1 MEDNCH
7 DRSLRQPPSAGH
19 NPYLGSL
26 RSLARSPGPALC
38 ARSPRAASA
47 HRSAQLLFLIARSS
61 HFTGRPC
68 ARAWHGLQLGLVP
81 RLPRRSLAPPLA
93 RPTINPLLR
102 EAVSSPSILFTTP
115 VVTMSS
121 LIILAPSLAVLLI
134 HAKGSKSYSMHGEV
148 MHRAYRHSF
157 DLLIDGSPREEWVQ
171 HR

>member
-47 HRSAQLLFLIARSS
+47 QRSAQLLFLIARSS

-68 ARAWHGLQLGLVP
+68 ARSWHGLQLGLVP

-102 EAVSSPSILFTTP
+102 EAVFPLHIVYHTCSND
-115 VVTMSS
+115 VVAHNSGPEPRS
-121 LIILAPSLAVLLI
+121 A
-134 HAKGSKSYSMHGEV
+134 
-148 MHRAYRHSF
+148 F
-157 DLLIDGSPREEWVQ
+157 DPRERLQVVFYARRGYAPCIPSFIRLVNRW
-171 HR
+171 